1 MAAFPIDWSKT
12 MTKRSG
18 QYVVGRRNQ
27 LIKFDSVE
35 FDADLVLQPASFV
48 RFPGRGV

>member
-27 LIKFDSVE
+27 LDSVE

>member
-27 LIKFDSVE
+27 